1 MSETHAASTQDVW
14 ESTADAEKP
23 AIIAILAGVVIAQIA
38 LGATMGV
45 VDKLP
50 FFGDFFELV
59 GLAVLAT
66 YAYRYVT
73 DPEERASA
81 QESIDS
87 FISSVTGK

>member
-1 MSETHAASTQDVW
+1 
-14 ESTADAEKP
+14 
-23 AIIAILAGVVIAQIA
+23 
-38 LGATMGV
+38 MGV

-50 FFGDFFELV
+50 FFGDFFGGSGDVGNWDYVKVSQLSAAHSTLMHLCLEQCSAELV
-59 GLAVLAT
+59 GLAVLGT

-73 DPEERASA
+73 DPDERASA